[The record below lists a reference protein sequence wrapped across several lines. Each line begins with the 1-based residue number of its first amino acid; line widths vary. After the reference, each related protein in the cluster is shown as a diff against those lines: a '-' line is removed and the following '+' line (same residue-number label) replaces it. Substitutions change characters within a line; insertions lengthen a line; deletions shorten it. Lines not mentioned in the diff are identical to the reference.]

1 MGWFLALW
9 LLHLFR
15 LWDLIF
21 VGILVVLVGPFISSI
36 LPSLASWALLVGI
49 VVNIILLFYGILS
62 SLAPSASRAG
72 HNRVGCLLLHRS
84 LDGLIGIVWCPH
96 VRLWQRRLETWV
108 QTCWLPWLA
117 SSCLLGILAHIVWRP
132 HTPLRHP
139 FIIFLYGIFILFFL
153 ALVAWWIVWHLLGV
167 LMFVYGN
174 VVCKVGAF
182 VLVVLACCILLA

>member
-96 VRLWQRRLETWV
+96 VRLWQRRLEGGRTRV
-108 QTCWLPWLA
+108 GCLGLLHLACWIDW
-117 SSCLLGILAHIVWRP
+117 
-132 HTPLRHP
+132 HT
-139 FIIFLYGIFILFFL
+139 LFD
-153 ALVAWWIVWHLLGV
+153 V
-167 LMFVYGN
+167 LKFVYGN
-174 VVCKVGAF
+174 PPHVPLWHRHITCT
-182 VLVVLACCILLA
+182 LALGWLSTRAL